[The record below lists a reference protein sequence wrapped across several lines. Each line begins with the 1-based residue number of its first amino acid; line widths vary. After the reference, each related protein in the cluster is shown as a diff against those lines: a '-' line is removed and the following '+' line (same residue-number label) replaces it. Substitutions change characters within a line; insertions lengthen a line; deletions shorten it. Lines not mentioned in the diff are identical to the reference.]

1 METYIFWEKRFFT
14 LYKGRHPCHP
24 PKITFI
30 KFFLVWYRPSTDPKR
45 KPRIWGDLDRIEAG
59 DSRSAQAD
67 FWNEPDNRPKRAP
80 LSHIKEQVEELSRQ
94 LESLQQNMQAKD
106 QENQD
111 KVTKLK
117 NEVLLS

>member
-1 METYIFWEKRFFT
+1 VIQDQHRQIFEMNQTIDQKER
-14 LYKGRHPCHP
+14 LY
-24 PKITFI
+24 
-30 KFFLVWYRPSTDPKR
+30 
-45 KPRIWGDLDRIEAG
+45 
-59 DSRSAQAD
+59 
-67 FWNEPDNRPKRAP
+67 
-80 LSHIKEQVEELSRQ
+80 SHIKEQVEELSRQ

>member
-1 METYIFWEKRFFT
+1 MNQTIDQKER
-14 LYKGRHPCHP
+14 LY
-24 PKITFI
+24 
-30 KFFLVWYRPSTDPKR
+30 
-45 KPRIWGDLDRIEAG
+45 
-59 DSRSAQAD
+59 
-67 FWNEPDNRPKRAP
+67 
-80 LSHIKEQVEELSRQ
+80 SHIKEQVEELSRQ